1 MSLHIRLRLRR
12 AGFTLDFNEHL
23 PGQGVTALFGRSGS
37 GKTTLLRCLAGF
49 EPEAAGEICINGEY
63 WQQERQSRP
72 THQRELGYVF
82 QEASLFAHLTVAGNL
97 RYAWRRVPAANRR
110 ITQAEAIDW
119 LGLGELLR
127 RYPDQLSGGQRQR
140 VAIARAMLG
149 SPQLLLMDEPL
160 AALDSASKAEIMPY
174 LQRLPQQLQMPILY
188 VSHTLEEVAQLA
200 DHLVLLEH
208 GRCLGQ
214 GALNEM
220 LTRLDL
226 PLASAASASAV
237 VQAQVASFDAD
248 YHLLS
253 VVTAAG
259 SLQVP
264 APARPAGDQV
274 RVRIAARDLLLA
286 QAPLVGISALNS
298 LPVTVLALTADT
310 DPAFTLVRLE
320 HAGQPLLARIT
331 RKSAEQMQLAAGTEL
346 QAIVKTASLA
356 G

>member
-1 MSLHIRLRLRR
+1 MSLDIRL
-12 AGFTLDFNEHL
+12 TLTRDEFSLKLDESL
-23 PGQGVTALFGRSGS
+23 PGQGVTAIFGRSGS

-49 EPEAAGEICINGEY
+49 EAAEGEICINGEH
-63 WQQERQSRP
+63 WQQGRQAKP
-72 THQRELGYVF
+72 THKRAIGYVF
-82 QEASLFAHLTVAGNL
+82 QEASLFAHLTVAANL
-97 RYAWRRVPAANRR
+97 RYAWRRVPAASRR
-110 ITQAEAIDW
+110 ISQSQAIEW
-119 LGLGELLR
+119 LGLAELLK

-140 VAIARAMLG
+140 VAIARALLG

-174 LQRLPQQLQMPILY
+174 LQRLPSQLQAPILY

-200 DHLVLLEH
+200 DHLLLLER
-208 GRCLGQ
+208 GRGLGQ
-214 GALNEM
+214 GPLNDM

-226 PLASAASASAV
+226 PLASAASAAAV
-237 VQAQVASFDAD
+237 LQARVDSYDAD
-248 YHLLS
+248 YHLLK
-253 VVTAAG
+253 VTTAAG

-264 APARPAGDQV
+264 APNRPAGESV

-286 QAPLVGISALNS
+286 QAPLSGISALNS
-298 LPVTVLALTADT
+298 LPARVLALSADT
-310 DPAFTLVRLE
+310 DPAFTLVRLQ

-331 RKSAEQMQLAAGTEL
+331 RKSADQMQLAPGSVL